1 LCLKYRVYSDFM
13 RVVSASGAT
22 FAASLFDAMR
32 DALGSALPSV
42 NPFPL
47 YIFLER
53 REARMQSRPMRHA
66 VFSGPSPDG
75 AKRNPGLPANLAM
88 RQRISCKPRV

>member
-1 LCLKYRVYSDFM
+1 LCPKYRVYSDFM
-13 RVVSASGAT
+13 PVGSTSASA

-32 DALGSALPSV
+32 DAFHSASRSV

-66 VFSGPSPDG
+66 VFSGP
-75 AKRNPGLPANLAM
+75 RPGWSEAQSGIRLAA
-88 RQRISCKPRV
+88 CN